1 MDYLLHVR
9 DLLGPGHAGIRIL
22 DIGTG
27 ASLIYPVLGRSAFG
41 WRFVGTD
48 IDTEALASAASIM
61 ERNPRLKSG
70 IILRH
75 QPHEDRILSG
85 IIRKTESF
93 HAVICNPPF
102 HESEEQ
108 VRAATL
114 RKWKNLGREHAVQ
127 AMRNFSGRP
136 HELWCDGGEF
146 SFIRRLIRES
156 VRFGGQVGWFTTLVA
171 KAAHLPTLS
180 GEAQVAGASEIRIVE
195 MAQGQKK
202 SRLLAWRFV

>member
-61 ERNPRLKSG
+61 ERNPRLK
-70 IILRH
+70 
-75 QPHEDRILSG
+75 SG